1 MMIAEQLLSKFRTFR
16 QRDFPGEMASPHI
29 HTDVLA
35 ALLQNGDTQAF
46 RTLFDRFRTP
56 VYAYC
61 ARMLGDRDEA
71 EDATQETFILALRDA
86 SALSAPE
93 RFRGWLFGIARH
105 RVMMMIRDR
114 RNGKREALD
123 EGIRDDETPHVAA
136 ERTEIRD
143 QVRKAI
149 AALPPEYREVVI
161 FRDFHHLS
169 YAEIALAT
177 DSTEGA
183 VRSRLHRA
191 RKALVTKLTPIFAEE
206 DADAM
211 RRL

>member
-1 MMIAEQLLSKFRTFR
+1 MTNPE
-16 QRDFPGEMASPHI
+16 I

-35 ALLQNGDTQAF
+35 ALLRNGDTEAF

-114 RNGKREALD
+114 RNGKREELD
-123 EGIRDDETPHVAA
+123 EAGRDDETPHVAA
-136 ERTEIRD
+136 ERNEIRVH
-143 QVRKAI
+143 VRNAV
-149 AALPPEYREVVI
+149 AALPPGYREVVI
-161 FRDFHHLS
+161 LRDFQHLS
-169 YAEIALAT
+169 YAEIAIAT
-177 DSTEGA
+177 GSTESA
-183 VRSRLHRA
+183 VRSRLHKA
-191 RKALVTKLTPIFAEE
+191 RKALVTKLAPIFAEE
-206 DADAM
+206 DADAL
-211 RRL
+211 RRV